1 MASLHLVNGIIL
13 THVFWGGAC
22 PRTFFFLLCERALR
36 GVQNSKRTHDSFSV
50 MRLLSLSSIARVKR
64 GAEGALER
72 FEELKN
78 NSKRVFFV

>member
-1 MASLHLVNGIIL
+1 MYSGVELARAL
-13 THVFWGGAC
+13 FF
-22 PRTFFFLLCERALR
+22 FFFLLCERALR
-36 GVQNSKRTHDSFSV
+36 GVPNAKRTYDSFCV
-50 MRLLSLSSIARVKR
+50 MRLFSLSSIARVKR

>member
-1 MASLHLVNGIIL
+1 MYSGVELARAL
-13 THVFWGGAC
+13 
-22 PRTFFFLLCERALR
+22 FFFLLCERALR

-78 NSKRVFFV
+78 NSKRVSLVV